1 MKKVLS
7 VLLAIALMA
16 TALAACKPQGG
27 GTQTEAP
34 TEKQT
39 SVKETEAKKET
50 EAEKETGAEK
60 ETEAKKETQAEKET
74 KAAEEKNGSLPKVA
88 CLLNGNLGDKSF
100 FDSAN
105 AGMKMIKEE
114 LGCETNVIEM
124 GFDNTVWETTL
135 YEVSDQDYDV
145 IIVGTY
151 QMQEVLAKVALE
163 YPDKKYIIFD
173 SNVPYDEGD
182 YSNVYSISFKQNEAS
197 YLAGAL
203 AAMIAADDSLE
214 MSNGKKMISVVAAMD
229 IPVLNDFIVGYIQ
242 GATDAVPDTK
252 VAVSYIGDFNDTA
265 KAKDLAKAQ
274 FDLGSSVAFN
284 VAAQAGLGM
293 IESAAKEGRYAIGV
307 DADQA
312 LALQPAQ
319 PDQAKGIVTS
329 VMKNIDQVLLLSIK
343 RHIEGT
349 LPYGEEESLGMED
362 NAVGLAVNDIYEG
375 IATDEMKAKV
385 TELQEKIQNG
395 EIKVKSAFDMTEDEI
410 KELKTSVAP

>member
-1 MKKVLS
+1 MKK
-7 VLLAIALMA
+7 LLALLLTMSM
-16 TALAACKPQGG
+16 TAAMLAGCGG
-27 GTQTEAP
+27 GSGTAEEPAAADTGTEQS
-34 TEKQT
+34 E
-39 SVKETEAKKET
+39 
-50 EAEKETGAEK
+50 ETGGDTTSAE
-60 ETEAKKETQAEKET
+60 
-74 KAAEEKNGSLPKVA
+74 LPKVA

-105 AGMKMIKEE
+105 AGMKLIHDE

-135 YEVSDQDYDV
+135 YEVSDQDWDI

-151 QMQEVLAKVALE
+151 QMQEVLEKVALE

-173 SNVPYDEGD
+173 STVSYDKAD

-203 AAMIAADDSLE
+203 AAMIAADDSLPL
-214 MSNGKKMISVVAAMD
+214 SNGQKMISVVAAMD

-242 GATDAVPDTK
+242 GATDVEPDTK

-274 FDLGSSVAFN
+274 FNLGSCVAFN

-293 IESAAKEGRYAIGV
+293 IEAAGEAQKYAIGV

-312 LALQPAQ
+312 MALAESQPEQ
-319 PDQAKGIVTS
+319 SKVIVTS
-329 VMKNIDQVLLLSIK
+329 VLKNIDQVLLLSVK
-343 RHIEGT
+343 RHIAGE
-349 LPYGEEESLGMED
+349 LPYGTEEALGMEE
-362 NAVGLAVNDIYEG
+362 NAVGIAVNDIYDG
-375 IATDEMKAKV
+375 IATDEMKTKV
-385 TELQEKIQNG
+385 EELQSKIQSG
-395 EIKVKSAFDMTEDEI
+395 DIKVQSAFTMTDDEI
-410 KELKTSVAP
+410 KAAKDSVAP